1 MAPPTKK
8 NVRGTNRR
16 AAVEDTEV
24 TLDLQPL
31 LMRVMFY
38 AVVLSSTA
46 AAATAWRLGVLRF
59 TCGGLMSVEKVLIL
73 GNKQA
78 SDAEIRKFG
87 RLTEGMDL
95 MAVDPDAV
103 SAAVRDHPWIRSA
116 SIYRSWVDATV
127 TVRVAEYDIA
137 GVIDLGRSI
146 YVDPDG
152 TPFKIAPPEA
162 LNDYTLIGGFIPE
175 DFVKKEGGK
184 ADVKAALKVIQ
195 DWRGHEMSKKADLHK
210 VVKHFG
216 GWELE
221 IGAASTRVFLGTGD
235 LVKKFSRL
243 DRVWS
248 ELQRNGKSAVSIHLG
263 NRQHP
268 ERISVK
274 FADGSLE
281 GVRSE
286 GQDGEEDG

>member
-1 MAPPTKK
+1 
-8 NVRGTNRR
+8 
-16 AAVEDTEV
+16 
-24 TLDLQPL
+24 
-31 LMRVMFY
+31 MRVMFY

-103 SAAVRDHPWIRSA
+103 SAAVRDHPLIRSA

-162 LNDYTLIGGFIPE
+162 LRAVRAPCKPAWTESGISNTPG
-175 DFVKKEGGK
+175 
-184 ADVKAALKVIQ
+184 
-195 DWRGHEMSKKADLHK
+195 
-210 VVKHFG
+210 
-216 GWELE
+216 
-221 IGAASTRVFLGTGD
+221 
-235 LVKKFSRL
+235 LVS
-243 DRVWS
+243 D
-248 ELQRNGKSAVSIHLG
+248 QRNLA
-263 NRQHP
+263 
-268 ERISVK
+268 
-274 FADGSLE
+274 SLPKLC
-281 GVRSE
+281 GIRL
-286 GQDGEEDG
+286 